1 MARVID
7 MDEPVNGDTYI
18 VVGFNGVK
26 LPLSRSRLLELL
38 RNEQAWL
45 GGEQHAMTSAPPPSV
60 VAPPVKGS
68 LLSPPRVT
76 HASLSYRIK
85 RLHQYTKKAKR
96 LREAQL
102 SMLRELF
109 VLFDGVIPKHPN
121 TQLDLQLLEMASW
134 PHVTPKVRG
143 ELEAFVER
151 YRAAREAAASNR

>member
-7 MDEPVNGDTYI
+7 MDEPANGDTYV

-26 LPLSRSRLLELL
+26 LPLSRARLLELL

-45 GGEQHAMTSAPPPSV
+45 GGEQHATIFAPPTSSA
-60 VAPPVKGS
+60 APPAKAS
-68 LLSPPRVT
+68 HLSPPRVT

-85 RLHQYTKKAKR
+85 RLHQYTKQAKR

-109 VLFDGVIPKHPN
+109 ALFDGVIPKHPN
-121 TQLDLQLLEMASW
+121 TQLDSQLLEMASW
-134 PHVTPKVRG
+134 PHVPPKVRG
-143 ELEAFVER
+143 ELEAFVDR
-151 YRAAREAAASNR
+151 YRAAREAAAGHR